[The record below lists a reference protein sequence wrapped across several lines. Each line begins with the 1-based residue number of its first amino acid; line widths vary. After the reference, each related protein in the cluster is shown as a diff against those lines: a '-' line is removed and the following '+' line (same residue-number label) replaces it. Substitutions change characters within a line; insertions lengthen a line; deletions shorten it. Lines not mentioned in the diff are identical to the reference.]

1 MAQCYCCPLSKY
13 PNVDT
18 GRGTV
23 SAQLSNRRR
32 RLTDYKQPLISRV
45 QRHEKACSWERM
57 KGCFEGIV
65 VDYLKRHA
73 ATLSPCLSPPMQSVS
88 VSLSL

>member
-1 MAQCYCCPLSKY
+1 MAQCYCCLLSKY

-23 SAQLSNRRR
+23 SAQLSNSRR
-32 RLTDYKQPLISRV
+32 RLRDYKQPLISSV
-45 QRHEKACSWERM
+45 QRQEKVCSWEMM
-57 KGCFEGIV
+57 KGCFEQIV

-73 ATLSPCLSPPMQSVS
+73 ATLPPCLVCKVFQC
-88 VSLSL
+88 LSL